1 MEQKVINELANAFN
15 KNAKGYYFGN
25 ITSKDRFFQ
34 MVDMLGCVLDQLN
47 RTETGLIS
55 PLMRIVAHYAA
66 TSNDPDKKTVIEKMT
81 QQNGVCPLLERIQAG
96 SDIIGVWADFLETLT
111 KAIDEADEVNGR
123 G

>member
-25 ITSKDRFFQ
+25 ITSKDRFSQ

-47 RTETGLIS
+47 RTENGLIS

>member
-25 ITSKDRFFQ
+25 ITSKDRFSQ
-34 MVDMLGCVLDQLN
+34 MVDMLGCVLDQLQ

-66 TSNDPDKKTVIEKMT
+66 TSTDPDKKAVIGKMT

-111 KAIDEADEVNGR
+111 KAIEDAEEGNGR

>member
-25 ITSKDRFFQ
+25 ITSKDRFSQ

-47 RTETGLIS
+47 RTENGLIS

-96 SDIIGVWADFLETLT
+96 SDIIGVWADFLETLI